1 MAFLNWIKNILIPLA
16 LFPLLTTVGLADVE
30 IPDQA
35 LVYSVSYG
43 SKNVGQVEIV
53 IRNESDGYVLTS
65 TTRPSKLAGLFLKEH
80 TSDTRFIRRDGEL
93 VPDSANEKLEGKKSY
108 DRGFQFNYDNNQIEF
123 SEGNVEA
130 FEDGEQFESV
140 TFPLLLMHRPIDS
153 IEGMVVREVSPKRL
167 RSYTYN
173 KPTEDTVKVPAG
185 EYSAWKITRFR
196 TDKPED
202 TVTVWLDQSDNPVP
216 VKIEIFKKGKKSTMN
231 LTGN

>member
-1 MAFLNWIKNILIPLA
+1 
-16 LFPLLTTVGLADVE
+16 
-30 IPDQA
+30 
-35 LVYSVSYG
+35 VS
-43 SKNVGQVEIV
+43 
-53 IRNESDGYVLTS
+53 
-65 TTRPSKLAGLFLKEH
+65 
-80 TSDTRFIRRDGEL
+80 
-93 VPDSANEKLEGKKSY
+93 
-108 DRGFQFNYDNNQIEF
+108 
-123 SEGNVEA
+123 
-130 FEDGEQFESV
+130 GEQFESV

-153 IEGMVVREVSPKRL
+153 IEGMVVREVSPKRF

-185 EYSAWKITRFR
+185 KYSAWKITRFR